1 MRLFQFDEL
10 TYPYVPEIGWETR
23 FSNRFCDPQLVHQT
37 YMEHMDQWKISEE
50 QGFDGVFT
58 NEHHF
63 TAFNIQPACNIT
75 TTAITML
82 TKNVKVGVIGNV
94 IPLRHPI
101 RTAEEFAMIDCLSGG
116 RFIAGIVRGLPAE
129 FVSYNVDPFTSRE
142 RVKESFDIIFKALTE
157 EQFDYD
163 GKFYQLTKVSIWPRP
178 IQNPMPFWMPTG
190 SLETIEFCAERRI
203 VGCQVWFPTQ
213 VFKDA
218 FDTYRT
224 VARERFG
231 WNPAFSA
238 FTGGRFIHVAETTEQ
253 AIEEAKPA
261 LEYMFG
267 PQGFSRPLNAPTALP
282 GHQTDRSFT
291 HRTQS
296 RDATVGALSND
307 VPFEER
313 REKGVI
319 VCGDPDYVTRWLEE
333 DAKKAGYGNFLCMFR
348 LGNMSYDTVMR
359 STALFSKH
367 CLPELK
373 KLNVD
378 LPGTDA
384 PVPRIPSQQTPV
396 TA

>member
-1 MRLFQFDEL
+1 MKLLQFDEV

-50 QGFDGVFT
+50 EGFDGIMT

-63 TAFNIQPACNIT
+63 TAFNIQPACNIM

-82 TKNVKVGVIGNV
+82 TKNIKVGVIGDV

-116 RFIAGIVRGLPAE
+116 RFIGGIVRGIPAE
-129 FVSYNVDPFTSRE
+129 YVSYNIDPFTSRE
-142 RVKESFDIIFKALTE
+142 RVKECFDIIFKALTDE
-157 EQFDYD
+157 EFDYD
-163 GKFYQLTKVSIWPRP
+163 GKFYQLTKASIWPRP
-178 IQNPMPFWMPTG
+178 IQNPIPFWMPAG

-203 VGCQVWFPTQ
+203 VGCQAWFPTQ
-213 VFKDA
+213 MFKDCY
-218 FDTYRT
+218 DTYRT
-224 VARERFG
+224 VAQEKFG

-238 FTGGRFIHVAETTEQ
+238 FTGGRFIHVAETNEQ
-253 AIEEAKPA
+253 AIAEAKPA

-267 PQGFSRPLNAPTALP
+267 PQGSSRPLLAPTALP

-291 HRTQS
+291 HRTQTG
-296 RDATVGALSND
+296 DATEDALSND
-307 VPFEER
+307 VSFEER
-313 REKGVI
+313 LEKGVI
-319 VCGDPDYVTRWLEE
+319 VCGDPDYVTRWLAE
-333 DAKKAGYGNFLCMFR
+333 DAKGAGYGNLLCLFR
-348 LGNMSYDTVMR
+348 CGNLPHDAVIR
-359 STALFSKH
+359 SKALFAKY

-373 KLNVD
+373 PINVD
-378 LPGTDA
+378 QPGTEA
-384 PVPRIPSQQTPV
+384 PVPRIPSQQTTG